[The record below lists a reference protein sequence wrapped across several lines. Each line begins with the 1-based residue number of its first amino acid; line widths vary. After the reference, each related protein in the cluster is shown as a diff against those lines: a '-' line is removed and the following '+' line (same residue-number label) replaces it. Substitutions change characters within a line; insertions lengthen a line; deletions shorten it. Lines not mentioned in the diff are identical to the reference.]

1 MKDLI
6 SHGTPVHWFFQ
17 VVYPLFFHASY
28 VFQDLLLLV
37 LLFLIIKK
45 TPFSRSSLPVPVAVE
60 QIQNVTVEEGRN
72 VTKECNVTAGTPPR
86 NYFWKNVK
94 TGQVTEGK
102 LLNISNIRR
111 NQSGEYRCTAN
122 NTCGNES
129 TGMFIDVHCK
139 NLYNIFIR
147 LSNVYYHGVFLGSII
162 SLQSAASLAVGFLF
176 SVLPNLIS
184 TLILL

>member
-1 MKDLI
+1 M
-6 SHGTPVHWFFQ
+6 
-17 VVYPLFFHASY
+17 
-28 VFQDLLLLV
+28 
-37 LLFLIIKK
+37 
-45 TPFSRSSLPVPVAVE
+45 E

-72 VTKECNVTAGTPPR
+72 VTKECNVTAGTHPR
-86 NYFWKNVK
+86 NYFWKNMK

-102 LLNISNIRR
+102 LLNIPNIRR
-111 NQSGEYRCTAN
+111 NESGEYRCTAN

>member
-72 VTKECNVTAGTPPR
+72 VTKECNVTAGTPPL

-94 TGQVTEGK
+94 TGHVTKGK
-102 LLNISNIRR
+102 LLNIPNIRR

>member
-1 MKDLI
+1 M
-6 SHGTPVHWFFQ
+6 
-17 VVYPLFFHASY
+17 
-28 VFQDLLLLV
+28 
-37 LLFLIIKK
+37 
-45 TPFSRSSLPVPVAVE
+45 E

-86 NYFWKNVK
+86 NYFWKNMK

-102 LLNISNIRR
+102 LLNIPNIRR
-111 NQSGEYRCTAN
+111 NESGEYRCTAN

-139 NLYNIFIR
+139 NLYNVFIR
-147 LSNVYYHGVFLGSII
+147 LSNVYCSGVFLGSII
-162 SLQSAASLAVGFLF
+162 SPQSAASLAVGFLF